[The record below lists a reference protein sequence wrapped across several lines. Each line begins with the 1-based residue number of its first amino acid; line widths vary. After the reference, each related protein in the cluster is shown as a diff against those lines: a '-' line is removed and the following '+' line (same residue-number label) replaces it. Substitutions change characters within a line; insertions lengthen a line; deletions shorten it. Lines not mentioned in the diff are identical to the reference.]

1 MLSVQSK
8 TCLSTQGSHPPVS
21 DKGKPNPCR
30 KGFAHTHTQP
40 CWVSVAVSDPQGKEG
55 ALDLW
60 AQSTS

>member
-8 TCLSTQGSHPPVS
+8 TCLSTQLLLLPCQTRGNPIHAG
-21 DKGKPNPCR
+21 KGL
-30 KGFAHTHTQP
+30 HTQP

-55 ALDLW
+55 APDLW